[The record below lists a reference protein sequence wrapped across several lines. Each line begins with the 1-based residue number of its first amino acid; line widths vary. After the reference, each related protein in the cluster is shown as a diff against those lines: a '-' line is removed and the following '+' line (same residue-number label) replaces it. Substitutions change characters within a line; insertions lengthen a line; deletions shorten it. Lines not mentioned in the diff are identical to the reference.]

1 VVQFQTAR
9 QGESVRVFV
18 GTSGYAYKE
27 WKGAFYPAKL
37 PAAEMLR
44 FYASRLA
51 AVEINN
57 TFYRMP
63 SERVLLD
70 WAAQVP
76 ETFRFVLK
84 ASQRIT
90 HYARLK
96 IEDDSLEYFLRTA
109 NVLGDRLGPTLFQL
123 PPNLKKD
130 YQRLTDFLAKLPR
143 TWRAA
148 IEFRHDSW
156 LADDVLDALRAR
168 EIALVGVD
176 DDEGG
181 TPLIPTASWGYLR
194 LRRTGYDPAG
204 LAAWAE
210 RIRDQPWEEA
220 YAFLKHDEEGIE
232 ANGPRWAE
240 ELARLTSG

>member
-1 VVQFQTAR
+1 
-9 QGESVRVFV
+9 VRVFV

-44 FYASRLA
+44 FYASRLP

-76 ETFRFVLK
+76 EPFRFVLK

-130 YQRLTDFLAKLPR
+130 YPRLTDFLAKLPR

-148 IEFRHDSW
+148 MEFRHDSW

-168 EIALVGVD
+168 DIALVAVD

-210 RIRDQPWEEA
+210 GIQGQPWQEA
-220 YAFLKHDEEGIE
+220 YAFLKHDEEGTE

>member
-1 VVQFQTAR
+1 M
-9 QGESVRVFV
+9 RVFV

-37 PAAEMLR
+37 PAGEMLR
-44 FYASRLA
+44 VYSGRLA

-63 SERVLLD
+63 SEKVLLD

-76 ETFRFVLK
+76 EGFRFALK

-90 HYARLK
+90 HYARLR
-96 IEDDSLEYFLRTA
+96 IEDDSLDYFLRTA
-109 NVLGDRLGPTLFQL
+109 NVLGGRLGPTLFQL
-123 PPNLKKD
+123 PPNFKKD
-130 YQRLTDFLAKLPR
+130 LPRLADFLAKLPR

-148 IEFRHDSW
+148 MEFRHESW
-156 LADDVLDALRAR
+156 LADDVFEALRAR
-168 EIALVGVD
+168 DIALVAVD

-181 TPLIPTASWGYLR
+181 MPLLPTAAWGYLR
-194 LRRTGYDPAG
+194 LRRTGYDQAG
-204 LAAWAE
+204 LGRWAE
-210 RIRDQPWEEA
+210 RILEQPWQEA
-220 YAFLKHDEEGIE
+220 YAFLKHDEEGTE

-240 ELARLTSG
+240 ALARLTRS

>member
-1 VVQFQTAR
+1 M
-9 QGESVRVFV
+9 RVFV

-44 FYASRLA
+44 FYASRLP

-109 NVLGDRLGPTLFQL
+109 NVVGDRLGPTLFQL

-130 YQRLTDFLAKLPR
+130 YPRLTDFLARLPR

-148 IEFRHDSW
+148 MEFRHDSW

-168 EIALVGVD
+168 DIALVAVD

-194 LRRTGYDPAG
+194 LRRTGYDQAG

-210 RIRDQPWEEA
+210 RIRGQPWQEA
-220 YAFLKHDEEGIE
+220 YAFLKHDEEGTE

>member
-1 VVQFQTAR
+1 MGGPVQ
-9 QGESVRVFV
+9 VFV

-27 WKGAFYPAKL
+27 WKGGFYPAKL
-37 PAAEMLR
+37 PAAEMLH
-44 FYASRLA
+44 FYATRLA

-63 SERVLLD
+63 SERVLVD

-76 ETFRFVLK
+76 EAFRFILK

-96 IEDDSLEYFLRTA
+96 VEDDSLDYFLRTA
-109 NVLGDRLGPTLFQL
+109 NVLGPRLGPTLFQL

-130 YQRLTDFLAKLPR
+130 LPRLTDFLSKLPR

-148 IEFRHDSW
+148 MEFRHESW
-156 LADDVLDALRAR
+156 FADDVFDTLRAR
-168 EIALVGVD
+168 DIALVAVD
-176 DDEGG
+176 SDEAGA
-181 TPLIPTASWGYLR
+181 PLVPTASWGYLR
-194 LRRTGYDPAG
+194 LRRRAYDSAA
-204 LAAWAE
+204 LAAWGD
-210 RIRDQPWEEA
+210 RIRQQPWQEA
-220 YAFLKHDEEGIE
+220 YTFLKHEEDETA

>member
-1 VVQFQTAR
+1 MQ
-9 QGESVRVFV
+9 VFV

-27 WKGAFYPAKL
+27 WKGGFYPAKL

-44 FYASRLA
+44 FYASRLET
-51 AVEINN
+51 VEINN

-63 SERVLLD
+63 SERVLMD

-76 ETFRFVLK
+76 ETFRFILK

-96 IEDDSLEYFLRTA
+96 LEDDSLDYFLRTA
-109 NVLGDRLGPTLFQL
+109 NVLEHRLGPTLFQL

-130 YQRLTDFLAKLPR
+130 LPRLADFLGKLPR
-143 TWRAA
+143 TWRSAM
-148 IEFRHDSW
+148 EFRHESW
-156 LADDVLDALRAR
+156 FADDVFEALRSR
-168 EIALVGVD
+168 DIALVAVD
-176 DDEGG
+176 DDETGA
-181 TPLIPTASWGYLR
+181 PLVPTASWGYLR
-194 LRRTGYDPAG
+194 LRRRDYDPGA

-210 RIRDQPWEEA
+210 RILAQPWQEA
-220 YAFLKHDEEGIE
+220 YAFLKHEEDETA

-240 ELARLTSG
+240 ELARLTSA

>member
-1 VVQFQTAR
+1 MSRADTLSPARLAPAANAASRSARITDPFAGGPKRARILAPDPPIGNAARAVQFQTAR
-9 QGESVRVFV
+9 QEESVRVFV

-44 FYASRLA
+44 FYASHLP

-96 IEDDSLEYFLRTA
+96 IED
-109 NVLGDRLGPTLFQL
+109 
-123 PPNLKKD
+123 
-130 YQRLTDFLAKLPR
+130 
-143 TWRAA
+143 
-148 IEFRHDSW
+148 
-156 LADDVLDALRAR
+156 
-168 EIALVGVD
+168 
-176 DDEGG
+176 
-181 TPLIPTASWGYLR
+181 
-194 LRRTGYDPAG
+194 
-204 LAAWAE
+204 
-210 RIRDQPWEEA
+210 
-220 YAFLKHDEEGIE
+220 
-232 ANGPRWAE
+232 
-240 ELARLTSG
+240 

>member
-1 VVQFQTAR
+1 MRF
-9 QGESVRVFV
+9 FV

-37 PAAEMLR
+37 PADEMLR
-44 FYASRLA
+44 FYASRLP

-63 SERVLLD
+63 SERVLVE
-70 WAAQVP
+70 WAGQVP

-96 IEDDSLEYFLRTA
+96 IEDDSLDYFLRTA
-109 NVLGDRLGPTLFQL
+109 NVLGPRLGPTLFQL
-123 PPNLKKD
+123 PPTLKKD
-130 YQRLTDFLAKLPR
+130 LPRLTDFLAKLPR

-148 IEFRHDSW
+148 IEFRHESW
-156 LADDVLDALRAR
+156 FADDVLDALRAR
-168 EIALVGVD
+168 DIALVVVD
-176 DDEGG
+176 EDEEGS
-181 TPLIPTASWGYLR
+181 PLVPTASWGYLR
-194 LRRTGYDPAG
+194 LRRTGYDSPA

-210 RIRDQPWEEA
+210 RIRAQPWQEA
-220 YAFLKHDEEGIE
+220 YAFLKHDEEGSE

-240 ELARLTSG
+240 ELQRTAVRGER

>member
-1 VVQFQTAR
+1 
-9 QGESVRVFV
+9 VRVFV

-44 FYASRLA
+44 FYASRLPT
-51 AVEINN
+51 VEINN

-70 WAAQVP
+70 WAAHVP

-109 NVLGDRLGPTLFQL
+109 NVLGDRLGLTLFQL

-130 YQRLTDFLAKLPR
+130 YPRLTDFLAKLPR

-148 IEFRHDSW
+148 MEFRHDSW

-168 EIALVGVD
+168 DIALVAVD

-210 RIRDQPWEEA
+210 RIRGQPWQEA
-220 YAFLKHDEEGIE
+220 YAFLKHDEEGTE

>member
-1 VVQFQTAR
+1 
-9 QGESVRVFV
+9 VRVFV

-44 FYASRLA
+44 FYASRLP

-109 NVLGDRLGPTLFQL
+109 NVVGDRLGPTLFQL

-130 YQRLTDFLAKLPR
+130 YPRLTDFLARLPR

-148 IEFRHDSW
+148 MEFRHDSW

-168 EIALVGVD
+168 DIALVAVD

-194 LRRTGYDPAG
+194 LRRTGYDQAG

-210 RIRDQPWEEA
+210 RIRGQPWQEA
-220 YAFLKHDEEGIE
+220 YAFLKHDEEGTE

>member
-1 VVQFQTAR
+1 MQL
-9 QGESVRVFV
+9 FV

-37 PAAEMLR
+37 PADEMLR
-44 FYASRLA
+44 FYASRLP

-63 SERVLLD
+63 SERVLVE
-70 WAAQVP
+70 WAGQVP
-76 ETFRFVLK
+76 EAFRFVLK

-96 IEDDSLEYFLRTA
+96 IEDDSLDYFLRTA
-109 NVLGDRLGPTLFQL
+109 NVLGSRLGPTLFQL

-130 YQRLTDFLAKLPR
+130 LPRLSAFLAKLPR

-148 IEFRHDSW
+148 MEFRHESW
-156 LADDVLDALRAR
+156 FADDVLEALRAR
-168 EIALVGVD
+168 DIAMVAVD
-176 DDEGG
+176 EDEGG
-181 TPLIPTASWGYLR
+181 SPLVPTASWGYLR
-194 LRRTGYDPAG
+194 LRRTGYDAAA
-204 LAAWAE
+204 LAAWAD
-210 RIRDQPWEEA
+210 RIQDQPWTEA
-220 YAFLKHDEEGIE
+220 YAFLKHDEEGSE

-240 ELARLTSG
+240 ELRGLAVKGDR

>member
-1 VVQFQTAR
+1 
-9 QGESVRVFV
+9 
-18 GTSGYAYKE
+18 
-27 WKGAFYPAKL
+27 
-37 PAAEMLR
+37 
-44 FYASRLA
+44 
-51 AVEINN
+51 
-57 TFYRMP
+57 
-63 SERVLLD
+63 
-70 WAAQVP
+70 
-76 ETFRFVLK
+76 VLK

-130 YQRLTDFLAKLPR
+130 YPRLTEFLAKLPR

-148 IEFRHDSW
+148 MEFRHDSW

-168 EIALVGVD
+168 DIALVAVD

-210 RIRDQPWEEA
+210 RIQAQPWQEA
-220 YAFLKHDEEGIE
+220 YAFLKHDEEGTE

-240 ELARLTSG
+240 ELLGRAGGMPRS

>member
-1 VVQFQTAR
+1 VQ
-9 QGESVRVFV
+9 VFV
-18 GTSGYAYKE
+18 GTSGYAYKQ

-37 PAAEMLR
+37 PAGEMLR

-63 SERVLLD
+63 SEKVLVD

-76 ETFRFVLK
+76 DAFRFVLK

-96 IEDDSLEYFLRTA
+96 IEDDSLDYFLRTA
-109 NVLGDRLGPTLFQL
+109 NVLGQRLGPTLFQL

-130 YQRLTDFLAKLPR
+130 LPRLSDFLGKLPR

-148 IEFRHDSW
+148 MEFRHESW
-156 LADDVLDALRAR
+156 LADEVLDTLRAR
-168 EIALVGVD
+168 DIALVAVD
-176 DDEGG
+176 EDEGG
-181 TPLIPTASWGYLR
+181 APLVPTATWGYLR
-194 LRRTGYDPAG
+194 LRRSGYDPAA
-204 LAAWAE
+204 LARWAE
-210 RIRDQPWEEA
+210 RIQEQPWQEA
-220 YAFLKHDEEGIE
+220 YAFLKHDEEGTE

-240 ELARLTSG
+240 ALARLTSG

>member
-1 VVQFQTAR
+1 M
-9 QGESVRVFV
+9 RVFV
-18 GTSGYAYKE
+18 GTSGYAYRE

-44 FYASRLA
+44 FYASRLP

-130 YQRLTDFLAKLPR
+130 YPRLTDFLAKLPR

-148 IEFRHDSW
+148 MEFRHDSW

-168 EIALVGVD
+168 DIALVAVD

-210 RIRDQPWEEA
+210 RIRGQPWQEA
-220 YAFLKHDEEGIE
+220 YAFLKHDEEGTE